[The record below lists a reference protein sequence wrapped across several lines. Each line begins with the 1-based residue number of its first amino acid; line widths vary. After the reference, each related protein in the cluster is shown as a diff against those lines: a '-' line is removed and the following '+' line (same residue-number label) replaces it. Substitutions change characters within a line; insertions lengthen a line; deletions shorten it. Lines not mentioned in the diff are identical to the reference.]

1 MELVF
6 LAIVAVAA
14 RAESWEEIEEFGKAH
29 IDTLREYFPFEN
41 GTPSDC
47 TIRRFFTSLDSS
59 QLNKVLVKYFTN
71 NLSEKHYAIDGKTLR
86 GTKHE
91 GIRALHFLNVYAAE
105 SGITL
110 FGKVIDSKKN
120 EITSIPE
127 AIECLDI
134 KGAIVSIDAMGCQ
147 KNIAKQIVEKEGE
160 YILGLKMNHPGLYNE
175 VEKAFQTEVFEFL
188 GTDIAGTYEKGH
200 GRIEERKCRIIRD
213 IKKIT
218 NDDQWASLSSVIEI
232 KRKVVEKNKVSES
245 VNYYI
250 SSSNNSAEVMLKNIR
265 SHWGVE
271 SMHWIL

>member
-1 MELVF
+1 MNP
-6 LAIVAVAA
+6 
-14 RAESWEEIEEFGKAH
+14 
-29 IDTLREYFPFEN
+29 Y
-41 GTPSDC
+41 
-47 TIRRFFTSLDSS
+47 
-59 QLNKVLVKYFTN
+59 VKCY
-71 NLSEKHYAIDGKTLR
+71 
-86 GTKHE
+86 
-91 GIRALHFLNVYAAE
+91 
-105 SGITL
+105 ITL

-147 KNIAKQIVEKEGE
+147 KNIAKQIVEKEGD

-175 VEKAFQTEVFEFL
+175 VEKTFQTEVFEFL

-250 SSSNNSAEVMLKNIR
+250 VMLIGLGDKEHNDCKLSFPHKR
-265 SHWGVE
+265 E
-271 SMHWIL
+271 